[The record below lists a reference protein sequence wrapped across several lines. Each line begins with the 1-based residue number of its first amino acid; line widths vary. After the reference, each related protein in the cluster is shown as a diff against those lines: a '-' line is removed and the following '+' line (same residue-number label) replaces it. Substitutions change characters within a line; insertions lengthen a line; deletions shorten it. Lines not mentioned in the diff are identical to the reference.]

1 MRILDWL
8 LPKSIVARV
17 FALYSF
23 SWLLFAGC
31 GTALFFYG
39 EFSGRIESV
48 QESALM
54 LAEVAA
60 RTVSDSAVIGDYD
73 TIKRT
78 LDSATLGSN
87 FSQGQYIDLSGGVI
101 TSRNS
106 AIESGISRPPD
117 WLRDQVAARLFDVNR
132 NIGVG
137 GTDYGVMRLTFD
149 PAHVAGD
156 AWAFMLNAAAVGLLS
171 FTGGLLLIWFPLKR
185 WLKPLQDTRND
196 STFTV
201 DPALIESA
209 PVEFRQTLL
218 ALSSTALRLK
228 LELGEREQALRS
240 LRKIV
245 ADLLPDAKD
254 GNAGTNDIGTVI
266 ATISKLVQE
275 RETTLGEL
283 SRAKAASD
291 RANEAKSAFLA
302 TMSHELRTPLNG
314 ILGMAQLLQLGDVSE
329 ADRREYAGTIF
340 ESGIGLTAILN
351 DILDLSRVE
360 AGKVELAPVA
370 FRPAELVREAIGL
383 FAESA
388 RAKGLEIS
396 QRTDDAMLQAYWADP
411 MRLRQMLANFINNA
425 IKFTEQGT
433 VVVECSVVSQREGTP
448 MLEFAVRDSGVGIPL
463 EKQHSL
469 FARFTQLDAS
479 NTRRHGGSG
488 LGLSIVH
495 GLAVLMRGDT
505 GVESAPGQGSR
516 FWFRVPATK
525 PPSRHASPAPAI
537 ALPAASASR
546 LAGRILV
553 VDDTSANRTVIER
566 LLQRLGLQVSS
577 ASTGREA
584 VDAVMAGSAPDL
596 VLMDLQMPEMD
607 GLEATGLIRQWEAS
621 KGHGR
626 MPIVALTAAAFESD
640 RERCLQGGMDGY
652 LAKPILLK
660 ALAGEL
666 GKWLPAAT
674 AMEAATVTPGT

>member
-1 MRILDWL
+1 MLGLGWIL
-8 LPKSIVARV
+8 PRSIITRV

-23 SWLLFAGC
+23 SWLLFGGG

-39 EFSGRIESV
+39 QFSHSIESV
-48 QESALM
+48 QQSALI

-73 TIKRT
+73 TIKQT
-78 LDSATLGSN
+78 LASATLGSK
-87 FSQGQYIDLSGGVI
+87 FSQAQFIDLSGGVI
-101 TSRNS
+101 TIRNS
-106 AIESGISRPPD
+106 VTEFGIARPPD

-149 PAHVAGD
+149 PTRVAAD
-156 AWAFMLNAAAVGLLS
+156 AWEFMSTAAAVGLAS
-171 FTGGLLLIWFPLKR
+171 FIGGLVLIWFPLKR
-185 WLKPLQDTRND
+185 WLKPLQANRHH
-196 STFTV
+196 STFMV

-218 ALSSTALRLK
+218 ALSSTASRLK
-228 LELGEREQALRS
+228 LELAEREQALRS

-245 ADLLPDAKD
+245 ADLLPDSKD

-275 RETTLGEL
+275 RAATLGEL
-283 SRAKAASD
+283 SLAKAASD
-291 RANEAKSAFLA
+291 RANDAKSAFLA
-302 TMSHELRTPLNG
+302 TMSHELRTPMHG
-314 ILGMAQLLQLGDVSE
+314 ILGTAQLLQLGDVSE
-329 ADRREYAGTIF
+329 AERRDYAGTIF
-340 ESGIGLTAILN
+340 ECGNGLMAILN

-370 FRPAELVREAIGL
+370 FRPAELVRETIGL

-388 RAKGLEIS
+388 HAKGLELSMRI
-396 QRTDDAMLQAYWADP
+396 DDALQQAYWADP
-411 MRLRQMLANFINNA
+411 MRLRQMLANFVNNA

-433 VVVECSVVSQREGTP
+433 IVVECSVVSQREATP

-463 EKQHSL
+463 EMQHAL
-469 FARFTQLDAS
+469 FTRFTQLDAS
-479 NTRRHGGSG
+479 NTRRYGGSG

-495 GLAVLMRGDT
+495 GLAVLMRGDA
-505 GVESAPGQGSR
+505 GVESATGQGSR

-525 PPSRHASPAPAI
+525 PPSRHAAPVVS
-537 ALPAASASR
+537 LPAVAMAQ
-546 LAGRILV
+546 LAGRILI
-553 VDDTSANRTVIER
+553 VDDMIANRAVIQR
-566 LLQRLGLQVSS
+566 MLQRLGLQVSL
-577 ASTGREA
+577 ASNGREV
-584 VDAVMAGSAPDL
+584 VDAFMAGGVAPDL

-621 KGHGR
+621 RLQGR
-626 MPIVALTAAAFESD
+626 ITIIALTAAAFDTD
-640 RERCLQGGMDGY
+640 RERCLRGGMDGY

-660 ALAGEL
+660 DLAREL

-674 AMEAATVTPGT
+674 AMEAATVPPGT

>member
-1 MRILDWL
+1 MLGLGWIL
-8 LPKSIVARV
+8 PRSIITRV
-17 FALYSF
+17 FALYSI
-23 SWLLFAGC
+23 SWLVFAGG

-39 EFSGRIESV
+39 QFSHSIESV
-48 QESALM
+48 QQSALI

-73 TIKRT
+73 TIKQT
-78 LDSATLGSN
+78 LASATLGSK
-87 FSQGQYIDLSGGVI
+87 FSQAQFIDLSGGVI
-101 TSRNS
+101 TIRNS
-106 AIESGISRPPD
+106 VTESGISRPPD

-149 PAHVAGD
+149 PTRVAAD
-156 AWAFMLNAAAVGLLS
+156 AWEFMSTVAAVGLAS
-171 FTGGLLLIWFPLKR
+171 FIGGLVLIWFPLKR
-185 WLKPLQDTRND
+185 WLKPLQANRHH
-196 STFTV
+196 STFMV

-218 ALSSTALRLK
+218 ALSSTASRLK
-228 LELGEREQALRS
+228 LELAEREQALRS

-245 ADLLPDAKD
+245 ADLLPDSKD

-275 RETTLGEL
+275 RAATLGEL
-283 SRAKAASD
+283 SLAKAASD

-302 TMSHELRTPLNG
+302 TMSHELRTPMHG
-314 ILGMAQLLQLGDVSE
+314 ILGTAQLLQLGDVSE
-329 ADRREYAGTIF
+329 AERRDYAGTIF
-340 ESGIGLTAILN
+340 ECGNGLMAILN

-370 FRPAELVREAIGL
+370 FRPAELVRETIGL

-388 RAKGLEIS
+388 HAKGLELSMRI
-396 QRTDDAMLQAYWADP
+396 DDALQQAYWADP
-411 MRLRQMLANFINNA
+411 MRLRQMLANFVNNA

-433 VVVECSVVSQREGTP
+433 IVVECSVVSQCEATP

-463 EKQHSL
+463 EMQHAL

-479 NTRRHGGSG
+479 NTRRYGGSG

-495 GLAVLMRGDT
+495 GLAVLMRGET

-525 PPSRHASPAPAI
+525 PPSRHVRSAPV
-537 ALPAASASR
+537 ALPAVAQ

-553 VDDTSANRTVIER
+553 VDDMIANRAVIER
-566 LLQRLGLQVSS
+566 MLQRLGLQVSL
-577 ASTGREA
+577 ASNGREV
-584 VDAVMAGSAPDL
+584 VDAVMAGVVAPDL

-621 KGHGR
+621 RQQGR
-626 MPIVALTAAAFESD
+626 IPIIALTAAAFDTD
-640 RERCLQGGMDGY
+640 RERCLRGGMDGY

-660 ALAGEL
+660 ALAREL

-674 AMEAATVTPGT
+674 AMEAATVPPGT